1 MSDRQKPR
9 KDLQIL
15 VRVDADERAM
25 IERIADAWGVSLS
38 AALRRLIRESPVG
51 TEPRRPD
58 GL

>member
-1 MSDRQKPR
+1 MNDRQKAR

-15 VRVDADERAM
+15 VRVDATEREM

-38 AALRRLIRESPVG
+38 AAMRRLIRESPVG
-51 TEPRRPD
+51 KEARRPD

>member
-1 MSDRQKPR
+1 MNDIQKPR

-15 VRVDADERAM
+15 VRVDVTERAM

-38 AALRRLIRESPVG
+38 AAMRRLIRESSVG